1 MSQPWM
7 IYGAY
12 GYTGELIAREAVSR
26 GLSPVLGGRNEQKLA
41 MLAGELGLEYR
52 AFGLE
57 SAAAVRR
64 GLDGIALLLH
74 CAGPFSATARPMM
87 EACIRDGV
95 HYLDITGEIAV
106 FELAHEL
113 GPRARQ
119 AGVLLCPGVGF
130 DVVPTDCLAATLK
143 DALPDACR
151 LALGFDTRGGLS
163 PGTARSSVE
172 GLAQGGRIR
181 REGRLVPVPLAWRTR
196 RIDFGDG
203 EKLAMTIPWGDVST
217 AWYTTGIPDIEVYI
231 PGSPK
236 LVARLKRVNWVRPLL
251 GLGMIQSWLKQR
263 VDKTVRG
270 PGAEQRARSPTF
282 VWGEA
287 ANAAGERVVGRIKV
301 ANGYEVTVHAA
312 LGIAERVLGMERVA
326 GHLTPSQLVG
336 RDFAEMLPGST
347 SMELERQGAR

>member
-12 GYTGELIAREAVSR
+12 GYTGELMARQAARR
-26 GLSPVLGGRNEQKLA
+26 GLAPVLGGRNQQKLA
-41 MLAGELGLEYR
+41 TLAGELGLDYR

-57 SAAAVRR
+57 KETGIRAALE
-64 GLDGIALLLH
+64 GMALVLH

-113 GPRARQ
+113 GQGARQ

-143 DALPDACR
+143 KALPDARR
-151 LALGFDTRGGLS
+151 LALGFDSRGGMS

-203 EKLAMTIPWGDVST
+203 EKLAMTIPWGDIST
-217 AWYTTGIPDIEVYI
+217 AWYSTGIQDIEVYL
-231 PGSPK
+231 PASPK
-236 LVARLKRVNWVRPLL
+236 LIARLKRMNWVRPLL
-251 GLGMIQSWLKQR
+251 GLGGVQSWLKKR

-270 PGAEQRARSPTF
+270 PDEKQRARTPTF
-282 VWGEA
+282 VWGEVV
-287 ANAAGERVVGRIKV
+287 NAAGERVTGRIKV

-312 LGIAERVLGMERVA
+312 LGIVERVLGMERVA

-336 RDFAEMLPGST
+336 PDFAETLPGSS
-347 SMELERQGAR
+347 SMVIERQGAG